1 MRKLP
6 VFHAK
11 IHKSPFWGGV
21 KIPRKYW
28 NFNVCRVVSEENSG
42 YNTTCS
48 VKIYQEEKTWQI
60 TS

>member
-21 KIPRKYW
+21 KTPRKYW

-48 VKIYQEEKTWQI
+48 VKKYQEE
-60 TS
+60 